1 MKALWLHVRNSPV
14 RWTLPVFVVL
24 DLAVLFLRSRTW
36 IGVWPETGAAAQLP
50 AYLMGI
56 LVAGAAAWAAGAP
69 SRHRLGEQVSASRF
83 PPAVS
88 EGHRLA
94 STIIVLVTPYLT
106 GQIVAFVITARTFP
120 PGVHL
125 FLGYAGLGLF
135 VMLMAVALGWACGL
149 LLDGQ
154 VFPALTAVMGFFLLA
169 AALGRT
175 GSIVL
180 TGPPESTVDPIA
192 LMLRLGLVTALMLAL
207 IWLPATD
214 RDRPSGRKALV
225 AAIAALPLVA
235 TVVGTRPVVDREQPG
250 TNVICLDGAS
260 KICIWP
266 EHEKYLPQ
274 LQKLNARISLLP
286 ATFVP
291 PPLINEAGITKTRYI
306 GPDGKEYISYGGGPP
321 IFYIFDGSP
330 WSYADDIGN
339 AINKSTFGFNDDQ
352 NCDWQ
357 ELSQSD
363 QERIWAVDKWM
374 ETYLVGDGAPD
385 YQTDASNEMQVA
397 WSKGREIASRARV
410 DQFRWAEQEVRD
422 VRARYCQP
430 GR

>member
-154 VFPALTAVMGFFLLA
+154 VFPALTA
-169 AALGRT
+169 
-175 GSIVL
+175 
-180 TGPPESTVDPIA
+180 
-192 LMLRLGLVTALMLAL
+192 
-207 IWLPATD
+207 
-214 RDRPSGRKALV
+214 
-225 AAIAALPLVA
+225 
-235 TVVGTRPVVDREQPG
+235 
-250 TNVICLDGAS
+250 
-260 KICIWP
+260 
-266 EHEKYLPQ
+266 
-274 LQKLNARISLLP
+274 
-286 ATFVP
+286 
-291 PPLINEAGITKTRYI
+291 
-306 GPDGKEYISYGGGPP
+306 
-321 IFYIFDGSP
+321 
-330 WSYADDIGN
+330 
-339 AINKSTFGFNDDQ
+339 
-352 NCDWQ
+352 
-357 ELSQSD
+357 
-363 QERIWAVDKWM
+363 
-374 ETYLVGDGAPD
+374 
-385 YQTDASNEMQVA
+385 
-397 WSKGREIASRARV
+397 
-410 DQFRWAEQEVRD
+410 
-422 VRARYCQP
+422 
-430 GR
+430 